1 MIVLFQA
8 HNPRAIPSTWFP
20 HGMVLWSVTSS
31 LAISPICIL
40 SPEMRGQIQHLVS
53 EDGSLMDYIPVYRWL
68 HSSHC
73 GISRFNVDDLERV
86 QNDNKENLNS
96 IHIFYF
102 NFQMINLI
110 KELQHL
116 KKNNTYILNKIDLM
130 KINTCNYMYLQSNN
144 VTQFNNIHCVLY
156 QRPIQASIA
165 ST

>member
-1 MIVLFQA
+1 ME
-8 HNPRAIPSTWFP
+8 WFSEVP
-20 HGMVLWSVTSS
+20 HL
-31 LAISPICIL
+31 P
-40 SPEMRGQIQHLVS
+40 SPEMRGQIQHLAS
-53 EDGSLMDYIPVYRWL
+53 EDGSLMDYIPVYRWF
-68 HSSHC
+68 HSLHC

-130 KINTCNYMYLQSNN
+130 KINTCNYMYLRSIN
-144 VTQFNNIHCVLY
+144 VPSSTIYIVYYIRDQFKLKLLVH
-156 QRPIQASIA
+156 
-165 ST
+165 T